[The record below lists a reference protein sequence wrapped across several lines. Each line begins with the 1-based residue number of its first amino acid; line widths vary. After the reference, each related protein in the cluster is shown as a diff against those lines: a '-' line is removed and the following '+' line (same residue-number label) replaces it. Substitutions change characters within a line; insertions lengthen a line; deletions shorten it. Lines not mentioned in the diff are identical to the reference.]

1 VRLTPGR
8 LVSRQGD
15 NRFLDKRRNPVFQ
28 IRFGAGH
35 LRQRPVATLLLQF
48 LKPIE
53 ARSPSPSLALRPFK
67 ALETR
72 QA

>member
-48 LKPIE
+48 L
-53 ARSPSPSLALRPFK
+53 
-67 ALETR
+67 
-72 QA
+72 